1 MAKARAAK
9 AKGGQGPSIQ
19 IPAKLETGPLES
31 GGVTPKTPA
40 DEGID
45 FFEGAIAPGET
56 PISVYE
62 LRLDPDGG
70 PSKELSVRRIFGVG
84 RC

>member
-1 MAKARAAK
+1 MEKTRNVQRS
-9 AKGGQGPSIQ
+9 KGGQGPSIQ
-19 IPAKLETGPLES
+19 IPPKLDPSAPQES

-45 FFEGAIAPGET
+45 FFQGSIAPGEA
-56 PISVYE
+56 PINVYE

-70 PSKELSVRRIFGVG
+70 PSKELSVSLV
-84 RC
+84 